1 MMTLPRDEM
10 EFVLAL
16 RGARGFQFRG
26 QWLCFF
32 PEGQLYSLHVGG
44 ASQKE
49 RRDKQG
55 NDLRAQCNHP
65 GKDLMAGGEEFKRCL
80 VDRTDRTTLLIGRAG
95 ERILQKLREKQGY
108 IRIHIQ
114 ASQVVLVVKNP
125 PAHAG
130 DIRHVGSIPGSERSP
145 GGGHDKPL

>member
-65 GKDLMAGGEEFKRCL
+65 GKDMMAGGEEFKRCL

-108 IRIHIQ
+108 LSLQIEPKFL
-114 ASQVVLVVKNP
+114 VLFEHN
-125 PAHAG
+125 
-130 DIRHVGSIPGSERSP
+130 
-145 GGGHDKPL
+145 